1 MRVKEFNMK
10 KLLLSSAVLLSTVF
24 VTACS
29 QNQASTDPEDDEV
42 EMTTSSTSNEESST
56 STSTSSTQTATSS
69 EPFNPADYTTVD
81 FAVWNHDEIEKGQ
94 KITFSGKVLQN
105 QKQDEF
111 YLLRIAIDSDYNKVV
126 MVGIP
131 STLYTKVI
139 AENDIISVYGKNIG
153 LTEYQTVRGDTRT
166 IPLLRTD
173 HYEVTAYGN

>member
-1 MRVKEFNMK
+1 M
-10 KLLLSSAVLLSTVF
+10 LLSTVF

-29 QNQASTDPEDDEV
+29 QNQASTDAEDDEV

-56 STSTSSTQTATSS
+56 STSTSSTQTSTSTQTATSS

-81 FAVWNHDEIEKGQ
+81 FAVWNHDEIEKD

-105 QKQDEF
+105 QKQDGF

-139 AENDIISVYGKNIG
+139 AENDIISVYGKKIG
-153 LTEYQTVRGDTRT
+153 LTEYETVRGDTRYNPSIT
-166 IPLLRTD
+166 HRSL
-173 HYEVTAYGN
+173 

>member
-1 MRVKEFNMK
+1 MK

-56 STSTSSTQTATSS
+56 STSTSSTQTSTSTQTATSS

-111 YLLRIAIDSDYNKVV
+111 YLLRIAIDGDYNKVV